1 MRHLILY
8 YNTIRFLKF
17 KQLFFQLWYRGKR
30 LVWKT
35 FRFRYSFDHTKEG
48 FPLHIIDFIH
58 KYISA
63 EGINSFHF
71 LNKTSE
77 FTIWDDERH
86 GKLWSYNLNYMDFLL
101 QDNLSLQ
108 KKFYWI
114 NKFIIDL
121 KSNKNGLEP
130 YPIALRGVNW
140 IKFFSKYYLLIPP
153 ENTKN
158 WNTSLYNQYRI
169 LSDNLEYH
177 LLGNHLLEDAF
188 SLLWAALYFKDN
200 FFMNRP
206 HNYYIVNWKNKYFLM
221 VHIMN

>member
-77 FTIWDDERH
+77 FTIMVIQFELYGFSSSRQ
-86 GKLWSYNLNYMDFLL
+86 FIFTEEILL
-101 QDNLSLQ
+101 DQ
-108 KKFYWI
+108 
-114 NKFIIDL
+114 
-121 KSNKNGLEP
+121 
-130 YPIALRGVNW
+130 
-140 IKFFSKYYLLIPP
+140 
-153 ENTKN
+153 
-158 WNTSLYNQYRI
+158 
-169 LSDNLEYH
+169 
-177 LLGNHLLEDAF
+177 
-188 SLLWAALYFKDN
+188 
-200 FFMNRP
+200 
-206 HNYYIVNWKNKYFLM
+206 
-221 VHIMN
+221 